1 MKILKFSHGPGQARS
16 FKNKPKGKCK
26 KKGGDLE
33 KRKRGGSLRENPSLF
48 PAAKAPG
55 GRIFSNKGVTADIYV
70 YIPGRTRYSTRANSF
85 LLPSS
90 RSPDPRESLAPKAE
104 RGEQIGAS
112 NEQHR
117 LINPPRAIE

>member
-1 MKILKFSHGPGQARS
+1 MQ
-16 FKNKPKGKCK
+16 
-26 KKGGDLE
+26 KKGGGSGKKEEGDLCE
-33 KRKRGGSLRENPSLF
+33 KIHLLF
-48 PAAKAPG
+48 PATKVPG